1 MGKFRF
7 RSVCVYCLD
16 VLLDFIFV
24 RFSSRR
30 FSFCDST
37 HRKPNTV
44 PSSVEHHDEVERTRI
59 VKAITDAVDNV
70 EHKIQH
76 AIEEEVNNFFH
87 EIGHHHEEDSTK
99 ADVAKNDM
107 KKKKEK
113 IVRKAK
119 QSVAKSAKTVKSTV
133 LNHPPD
139 EGLYDIPFMKT
150 HYPYDWP
157 HGTSK
162 MQLDHRRNI

>member
-7 RSVCVYCLD
+7 CLD
-16 VLLDFIFV
+16 ILLDFIFV

-44 PSSVEHHDEVERTRI
+44 SVEHDEAERTRI

-133 LNHPPD
+133 LDHPPD